1 MYFDMIPKI
10 YYDTKANGQYNL
22 LTNLMTRVKLRPDI
36 KNDIYTY
43 DYYNVV
49 DGESP
54 EIIAFKYYDNPEYH
68 WTILVANDIID
79 YYEQWPMSTQKFE
92 EFVKEKYEN
101 PQAVHHYEIT
111 QSSGD
116 TTKTINVGMNITD
129 YGSASAISN
138 YTYEQRLQDEKSQI
152 RLISPR
158 YITQFVDEFRS
169 KIDEGV

>member
-22 LTNLMTRVKLRPDI
+22 LTNLMTRVKLRTDI

-49 DGESP
+49 DGDSP
-54 EIIAFKYYDNPEYH
+54 EIIAFKYYDNSEYH

>member
-22 LTNLMTRVKLRPDI
+22 LTNLMTRVKLRTDI

>member
-22 LTNLMTRVKLRPDI
+22 LTNFMTRVKLRTDI

-158 YITQFVDEFRS
+158 YITLFVD
-169 KIDEGV
+169 

>member
-1 MYFDMIPKI
+1 MII
-10 YYDTKANGQYNL
+10 
-22 LTNLMTRVKLRPDI
+22 
-36 KNDIYTY
+36 NDIR
-43 DYYNVV
+43 DR
-49 DGESP
+49 
-54 EIIAFKYYDNPEYH
+54 YH
-68 WTILVANDIID
+68 
-79 YYEQWPMSTQKFE
+79 QWPLSYSQFLQY
-92 EFVKEKYEN
+92 VNDKYDDVN
-101 PQAVHHYEIT
+101 AVHHYEIT

>member
-1 MYFDMIPKI
+1 
-10 YYDTKANGQYNL
+10 
-22 LTNLMTRVKLRPDI
+22 MTRVKLRTDI

>member
-22 LTNLMTRVKLRPDI
+22 LTNLMTRVKLRTDI

-54 EIIAFKYYDNPEYH
+54 EIIAFKYYDNSEYH

-116 TTKTINVGMNITD
+116 TTKTINVGLNITD

-158 YITQFVDEFRS
+158 YITQFVDEFR
-169 KIDEGV
+169 

>member
-22 LTNLMTRVKLRPDI
+22 LTNLMTRVKLRTDI

-49 DGESP
+49 DGASP

-152 RLISPR
+152 RLIRPR

>member
-22 LTNLMTRVKLRPDI
+22 LTNLMTRVKLRTDI

-138 YTYEQRLQDEKSQI
+138 YTYEQRLSQMDTNEPYGI
-152 RLISPR
+152 I
-158 YITQFVDEFRS
+158 
-169 KIDEGV
+169 

>member
-10 YYDTKANGQYNL
+10 YYDTTANGQYNL
-22 LTNLMTRVKLRPDI
+22 LTNLMTRVKLRTDI

>member
-1 MYFDMIPKI
+1 MGRNGCGKSTLSKI
-10 YYDTKANGQYNL
+10 IAGHPSYNITNG
-22 LTNLMTRVKLRPDI
+22 DI
-36 KNDIYTY
+36 KFL
-43 DYYNVV
+43 
-49 DGESP
+49 GENINSLEP
-54 EIIAFKYYDNPEYH
+54 EERSQSGIFLGFQYPIEIPGVSNLEF
-68 WTILVANDIID
+68 LRV
-79 YYEQWPMSTQKFE
+79 STNARRKFLNKEELDTFDFE

>member
-1 MYFDMIPKI
+1 MIPKI

-22 LTNLMTRVKLRPDI
+22 LTNLMTRVKLRTDI

>member
-1 MYFDMIPKI
+1 MYLDMIPKI

-22 LTNLMTRVKLRPDI
+22 LTNLMTRVKLRTDI

-54 EIIAFKYYDNPEYH
+54 EIIAFKYYDNSEYH

>member
-22 LTNLMTRVKLRPDI
+22 LTNLMTRVKLRTDI

-158 YITQFVDEFRS
+158 YITQFVDEVRS

>member
-22 LTNLMTRVKLRPDI
+22 LTNLMTRVKLRTDI

-54 EIIAFKYYDNPEYH
+54 EIIAFKYYDNSEYH

>member
-1 MYFDMIPKI
+1 
-10 YYDTKANGQYNL
+10 
-22 LTNLMTRVKLRPDI
+22 MTRVKLRTDI

-54 EIIAFKYYDNPEYH
+54 EIIAFKYYDNSEYH